1 MQLLCGRQK
10 LETFTLRASI
20 YHFFD
25 SQFSATSQLHSQARA
40 DRRRSIGKLRADQII
55 IFDNHNRRK
64 KDEAILKCKIP
75 ISSHNFEHSYEFLNS
90 YDMEK
95 SAIAQKSPIAIGAIR
110 KK

>member
-40 DRRRSIGKLRADQII
+40 DRRRSIGKLRAECSII
-55 IFDNHNRRK
+55 HCCRRNIEIKPKVFLRK
-64 KDEAILKCKIP
+64 KILELDLHFIEV
-75 ISSHNFEHSYEFLNS
+75 FTV
-90 YDMEK
+90 EK
-95 SAIAQKSPIAIGAIR
+95 Y
-110 KK
+110 